1 MRAKSLSLVSGGA
14 HVGIYCGTY
23 IPVSSLSMPGAM
35 QGQGRIYIH
44 ACMMLHAWFLLR
56 ECRHRLPRVFKSRRC
71 QRKLL
76 PRSTKLLQLG
86 GQPLLEPP
94 EILIDEATGGG

>member
-35 QGQGRIYIH
+35 QGQGRISMH
-44 ACMMLHAWFLLR
+44 A
-56 ECRHRLPRVFKSRRC
+56 
-71 QRKLL
+71 
-76 PRSTKLLQLG
+76 
-86 GQPLLEPP
+86 
-94 EILIDEATGGG
+94 